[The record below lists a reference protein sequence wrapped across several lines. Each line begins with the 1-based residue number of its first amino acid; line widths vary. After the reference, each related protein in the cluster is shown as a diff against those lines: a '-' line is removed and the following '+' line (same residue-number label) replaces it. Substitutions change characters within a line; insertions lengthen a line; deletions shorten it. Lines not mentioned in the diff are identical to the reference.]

1 MVSAKQA
8 VVVREG
14 IMIGM
19 GFKVGFEEWRGL
31 ER

>member
-1 MVSAKQA
+1 MVSAKWA

-14 IMIGM
+14 IMIEM
-19 GFKVGFEEWRGL
+19 GLKVGFEEWRGL